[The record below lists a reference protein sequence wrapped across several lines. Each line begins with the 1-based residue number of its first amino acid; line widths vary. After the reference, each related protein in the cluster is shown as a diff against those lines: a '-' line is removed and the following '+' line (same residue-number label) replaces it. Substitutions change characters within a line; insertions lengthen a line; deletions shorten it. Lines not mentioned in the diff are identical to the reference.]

1 MLRGIAAGSLTLI
14 VLYVFVQRG
23 TSDKV
28 QSGGNLL
35 VSGLRRA
42 LSGDVAGVP
51 QRRQP
56 AAAGGTTTGGGAT
69 TGQATGQLHLLAGA
83 VPGITR

>member
-14 VLYVFVQRG
+14 VLYVFVQKG

-35 VSGLRRA
+35 VSGLRHA

-51 QRRQP
+51 QRHQP
-56 AAAGGTTTGGGAT
+56 AAAGAATTGGGAT
-69 TGQATGQLHLLAGA
+69 TSHATGQLHLLAGA
-83 VPGITR
+83 VPGMSQ